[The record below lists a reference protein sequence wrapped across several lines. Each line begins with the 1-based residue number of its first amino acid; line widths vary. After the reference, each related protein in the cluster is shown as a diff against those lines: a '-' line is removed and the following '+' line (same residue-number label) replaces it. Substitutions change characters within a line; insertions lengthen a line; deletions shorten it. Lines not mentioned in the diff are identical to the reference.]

1 MPNVLSAEPV
11 GELAH
16 RLASII
22 PDANVARRFAK
33 LARLQLFADV
43 RNFRPATAREL
54 KRAPAWAR
62 EASGRGAVISK
73 FVANRTATAR
83 LRRVA
88 RRLAAICSDITCH
101 AGPTSTQPPTMPAQR
116 EFIAKIERASFD
128 TIETKTLTFETER
141 RARIEQA
148 KIAAPLYPV
157 IEIYSSPGRTWRRIT
172 SLEELWRVGN
182 EFGNCL
188 ARSSRHNGGYARRL
202 REGYAHFWVLRDAK
216 GKGLIV
222 LMANVAENR
231 IVEVRGPR
239 NAIIPLDDPDLK
251 QLALA
256 RGLLRPHD
264 PFDPPPGPR
273 PPRPSMAAALAMLD
287 TTFLDLTAIHLP
299 RGQRRN

>member
-22 PDANVARRFAK
+22 PDANVAQRFAK
-33 LARLQLFADV
+33 LARLQLFADK
-43 RNFRPATAREL
+43 RNFRPATHREL
-54 KRAPAWAR
+54 KRAPAWAKD
-62 EASGRGAVISK
+62 ASAQGTVISK
-73 FVANRTATAR
+73 FVANRSAAAR

-88 RRLAAICSDITCH
+88 RRLAAVCDDIATH
-101 AGPTSTQPPTMPAQR
+101 ACALPAQR
-116 EFIAKIERASFD
+116 EFIAKLDRASFEA
-128 TIETKTLTFETER
+128 IEAKTLAFEIER
-141 RARIEQA
+141 KARLEQA
-148 KIAAPLYPV
+148 IIAAPLYPA
-157 IEIYSSPGRTWRRIT
+157 IEIYSSPGRIWRRIV
-172 SLEELWRVGN
+172 SLEELWRAGA

-188 ARSSRHNGGYARRL
+188 ARSSRHNGGYARRM
-202 REGYAHFWVLRDAK
+202 REGFSQFWVLRDAM

-239 NAIIPLDDPDLK
+239 NAIIPFDDPDLK

-256 RGLLRPHD
+256 RSLLRPHD
-264 PFDPPPGPR
+264 PSDPPPGPR
-273 PPRPSMAAALAMLD
+273 PPRASLAVALSLID
-287 TTFLDLTAIHLP
+287 TPFLDLGAIQLP